1 MQTISFSIAKIRVN
15 LLYHLYL
22 DYEYLEYIYQYL
34 LYLPIVQSILVGGFN
49 SPEKYESQIGSS
61 SQLLVKIKNV
71 PNHQPV
77 HVPSGNLKVGHGKF
91 AMKVGDFSVK
101 HCHFSWR
108 CLITRG
114 QPGSHWENTYEN
126 YDTHT
131 RAHTLDDFGDC
142 KSKKPP
148 FSIGNHLQPH
158 VYHVYCAFSKYHMYH
173 GR

>member
-1 MQTISFSIAKIRVN
+1 MVIFHGYVSLPEGTSNWWYTYPPAKI
-15 LLYHLYL
+15 L
-22 DYEYLEYIYQYL
+22 I
-34 LYLPIVQSILVGGFN
+34 
-49 SPEKYESQIGSS
+49 SQIGSS

-71 PNHQPV
+71 PNHHPV
-77 HVPSGNLKVGHGKF
+77 HVPSGNLKVRHGKF

-101 HCHFSWR
+101 HCHFPWL

-126 YDTHT
+126 YDTQTH
-131 RAHTLDDFGDC
+131 AHTLDDFGDC

-148 FSIGNHLQPH
+148 FSIGNHLQAH
-158 VYHVYCAFSKYHMYH
+158 VHCAFSKYH